1 LILADSSI
9 WIDHFRSPDPH
20 LAGLVVRRVLC
31 CHPAVIGE
39 LACGNLSDR
48 DLKLGFLQALHRSP
62 VLSDGALLRFIST
75 HKLMGRGIG
84 YIDVQ
89 LLASSALD
97 AGKLWTRD
105 KRLKEAAESLG
116 LSY

>member
-1 LILADSSI
+1 MILADSSI
-9 WIDHFRSPDPH
+9 WIDHFRRPDPH
-20 LAGLVVRRVLC
+20 LAGLVARRVLC
-31 CHPAVIGE
+31 CHPTVIGE

-48 DLKLGFLQALHRSP
+48 EVKLNFLQALHRSP
-62 VLSDGALLRFIST
+62 VVNDGAVLRFIST

-89 LLASSALD
+89 LLASTALD
-97 AGKLWTRD
+97 AGNLWTRD
-105 KRLKEAAESLG
+105 RRLKEVAEHLG